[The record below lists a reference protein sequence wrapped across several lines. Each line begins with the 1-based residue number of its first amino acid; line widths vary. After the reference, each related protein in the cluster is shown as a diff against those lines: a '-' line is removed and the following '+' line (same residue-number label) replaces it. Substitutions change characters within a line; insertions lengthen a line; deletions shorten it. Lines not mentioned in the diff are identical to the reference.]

1 MPKVTWSA
9 PLVNYA
15 RCEFEFEVD
24 QTWEQSP
31 QEFGRQYAL
40 WLADVM
46 RGYESGVDEIKR
58 AKKEVTDQ
66 YEKSPEPAAS
76 VEEAKEML
84 EDGLGPT
91 TEVPWEDK
99 SVEKS
104 EPWKNKGPVRKVK
117 KIDF

>member
-9 PLVNYA
+9 PLVSYA
-15 RCEFEFEVD
+15 RFEV
-24 QTWEQSP
+24 
-31 QEFGRQYAL
+31 EFDGSSDWLDNPESAGKAYAK
-40 WLADVM
+40 WLAGVM
-46 RGYESGVDEIKR
+46 KGYESGVDEIKR
-58 AKKEVTDQ
+58 AEKEVTDQ